1 MTEATTYQLRNAGGS
16 DAKRIAALAQQLG
29 YPVPVTTV
37 HQRLVLLDPAEHAIG
52 VAARMKEGV
61 IGWVEVCLEETL
73 TSGRRCRVTGLVV
86 DQAARRQG
94 VGRALLGWAERWAR
108 THGCDELYLTTNEQR
123 QEAHA
128 FYERLGWH
136 LRKTSHVFA
145 KGAGPLP
152 ALGFPTEEQ
161 RMSR

>member
-16 DAKRIAALAQQLG
+16 DARRIAVLCQQLG

-37 HQRLVLLDPAEHAIG
+37 HQRLVLLDAAEHAVG
-52 VAARMKEGV
+52 VAARTKEGV
-61 IGWVEVCLEETL
+61 IGWVEVRLEETL

-86 DQAARRQG
+86 DETSRRQG

-123 QEAHA
+123 RDAHA
-128 FYERLGWH
+128 FYERLGWSR
-136 LRKTSHVFA
+136 RKTSHVFA